1 MPTSY
6 TATTWKENT
15 QYIANPT
22 EIFHQICAEK
32 KNTLLLE
39 SSETNTKKQTTSTI
53 IVDSALRIT
62 AVRNKL
68 KIRALSKNGVSLL
81 TQLDA
86 VVPLDVVFKT
96 TEYLRI
102 IQFSLNTTHVEE
114 DKRLLHPS
122 IFDCFRWL
130 KKVVQA
136 AHGSVESLFCGGLLS
151 YDLIYSFE
159 YIPSINECAPCP
171 DLCFYLAESMVSV
184 DHNKKNTEIQVH
196 VFTFDHQERQRL
208 HTRMQQL
215 HRMLQKNRPASLVD
229 LKVPTSS
236 KKIRVKS
243 NMSDSAY
250 ANTIDRMHEF
260 IKQGEVFQ
268 VVPSRQFYCIC
279 THPFAAYVL
288 LKHMN
293 PSPYMFFMQDTEF
306 TLFGASPE
314 SYLQYNSDS
323 RIVQLHPIAGTRPRG
338 LYTDGGID
346 LDLDNRL
353 ELSLRTHPKE
363 LSEHLMLVDL
373 ARNDLAKVC
382 RTGSRFVSRLMNVE
396 KYSHVMHLVSSV
408 TGVLR
413 DDLDIFHAYQSCM
426 NMGTLTGA
434 PKLRA
439 MQLIAQHENVNRGAY
454 GGSIGYFNGSGSF
467 DACIVIRSAF
477 VKKNI
482 ATIQSGAG
490 IVYDSITHEE
500 IEEGK
505 NKASAVLQSICNT
518 YHIDVGE

>member
-1 MPTSY
+1 MPTLY
-6 TATTWKENT
+6 TVTTWKEDLL
-15 QYIANPT
+15 YAENPT
-22 EIFHQICAEK
+22 EIFHKICAEK

-39 SSETNTKKQTTSTI
+39 SSETSTKKKTTSTI

-62 AVRNKL
+62 AVRNRL

-81 TQLDA
+81 KQLDS
-86 VVPLDVVFKT
+86 VVPSNVVLKT

-102 IQFSLNTTHVEE
+102 MQFSLNTAHIEE
-114 DKRLLHPS
+114 DKRLLYPS
-122 IFDCFRWL
+122 VFDCFRWL
-130 KKVVQA
+130 KQVVRA
-136 AHGSVESLFCGGLLS
+136 AHGSMKSLFCGGLLS
-151 YDLIYSFE
+151 YDLIHSFE
-159 YIPSINECAPCP
+159 YIPHMNECAPCP
-171 DLCFYLAESMVSV
+171 DLCFYLAESMVSF
-184 DHNKKNTEIQVH
+184 DHDKKNTQIQVH
-196 VFTFDHQERQRL
+196 VFTCDHRERRRL

-215 HRMLQKNRPASLVD
+215 HHILKKNRPASSID
-229 LKVPTSS
+229 LKVPISS
-236 KKIRVKS
+236 EKTRVKS
-243 NMSDSAY
+243 NMSDSTY
-250 ANTIDRMHEF
+250 AKTIDRMHEF
-260 IKQGEVFQ
+260 IKKGEVFQ
-268 VVPSRQFYCIC
+268 VVPSRQFYCTC
-279 THPFAAYVL
+279 AHPFSAYVV

-293 PSPYMFFMQDTEF
+293 PSPYMFFMQDTQF

-314 SYLQYNSDS
+314 SYLQYNPDS
-323 RIVQLHPIAGTRPRG
+323 RIVQLNPIAGTRPRG
-338 LYTDGGID
+338 LDADGNID

-382 RTGSRFVSRLMNVE
+382 RTGSRFVSRLMDVE

-413 DDLDIFHAYQSCM
+413 DNLDVFHAYQSCM

-454 GGSIGYFNGSGSF
+454 GGSVGYFTGSGSF

-482 ATIQSGAG
+482 ATVQSGVG

-518 YHIDVGE
+518 HRIDVGE

>member
-1 MPTSY
+1 MPTPYTVTTWQEGSRY
-6 TATTWKENT
+6 TA
-15 QYIANPT
+15 NPA
-22 EIFHQICAEK
+22 EIFHRICAEK

-39 SSETNTKKQTTSTI
+39 SSETSTKKQTISTI

-62 AVRNKL
+62 AVRNRL
-68 KIRALSKNGVSLL
+68 KIRALTKNGVSLL
-81 TQLDA
+81 TQLDT
-86 VVPLDVVFKT
+86 VIPSDIVLKT
-96 TEYLRI
+96 TKYLRI
-102 IQFSLNTTHVEE
+102 MQFSLNTTHVEE
-114 DKRLLHPS
+114 DKRLLYPS

-130 KKVVQA
+130 IKVVQA
-136 AHGSVESLFCGGLLS
+136 AHGSVKSLFCGGLLS
-151 YDLIYSFE
+151 YDLIHSFE
-159 YIPSINECAPCP
+159 YIPHINERAPCP
-171 DLCFYLAESMVSV
+171 DLCFYLAESMVSF
-184 DHNKKNTEIQVH
+184 DHTKKDMQIQVH
-196 VFTFDHQERQRL
+196 VFTSDHQERRRL
-208 HTRMQQL
+208 YTRMQQL
-215 HRMLQKNRPASLVD
+215 SEIMQKNRSSSLID
-229 LKVPTSS
+229 LQVPISS
-236 KKIRVKS
+236 EKTRVKS
-243 NMSDSAY
+243 NMSDSIY
-250 ANTIDRMHEF
+250 ARTIDRMHEF

-268 VVPSRQFYCIC
+268 VVPSRQFYCAC
-279 THPFAAYVL
+279 THPFSAYVV
-288 LKHMN
+288 LKRMN
-293 PSPYMFFMQDTEF
+293 PSPYMFFMQDTHF

-314 SYLQYNSDS
+314 SYLQYNPDG

-338 LYTDGGID
+338 LNVDGSID
-346 LDLDNRL
+346 PDLDNRL

-382 RTGSRFVSRLMNVE
+382 RTGSRFVSQLMDVE
-396 KYSHVMHLVSSV
+396 KYSHVMHLVSSI

-413 DDLDIFHAYQSCM
+413 DDLDVFHAYQSCM

-454 GGSIGYFNGSGSF
+454 GGSVGYFTGSGSF

-477 VKKNI
+477 VQKNT

-518 YHIDVGE
+518 HRIDVGE